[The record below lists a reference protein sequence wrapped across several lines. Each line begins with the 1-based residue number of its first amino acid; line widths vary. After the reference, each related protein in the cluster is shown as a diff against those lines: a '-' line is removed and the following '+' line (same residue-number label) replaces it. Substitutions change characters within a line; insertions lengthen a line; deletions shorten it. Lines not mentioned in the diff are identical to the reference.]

1 MSSIP
6 ASLSDKTRRVLG
18 FRVPV
23 AILSPKYGDVVCC
36 FPRSLVTWL
45 GVAYKYKPF
54 QLELNSN
61 FIPERSFRAEFLF
74 SFVGMR
80 LNCANCLEEE

>member
-1 MSSIP
+1 MFVAELNNSKVTAKTMH
-6 ASLSDKTRRVLG
+6 ASQLLLNTS
-18 FRVPV
+18 
-23 AILSPKYGDVVCC
+23 KYGDAVCC